1 MMMGSY
7 TLLPIL
13 KGPDEG
19 IHTTGYLYMHK
30 EEMLRNMC
38 VQMCACTYHI
48 MRTLALLGNGM
59 Y

>member
-30 EEMLRNMC
+30 EEMLRNMY
-38 VQMCACTYHI
+38 VQMYACIYLPMHVV
-48 MRTLALLGNGM
+48 ALLGNGM

>member
-1 MMMGSY
+1 MMGSY

-30 EEMLRNMC
+30 EEMLVHMY
-38 VQMCACTYHI
+38 VQMYACIYLH
-48 MRTLALLGNGM
+48 RRVVALLGNGM